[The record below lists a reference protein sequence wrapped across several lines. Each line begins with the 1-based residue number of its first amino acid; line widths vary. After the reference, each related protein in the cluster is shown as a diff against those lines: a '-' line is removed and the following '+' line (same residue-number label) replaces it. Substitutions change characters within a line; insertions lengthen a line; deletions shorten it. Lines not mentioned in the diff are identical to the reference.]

1 MVSRK
6 QKKLYRYVEEGS
18 ILKIRSYLRKH
29 PGLNVNFTLR
39 KGRTL
44 LHTACA
50 LCDDAMVHILL
61 KHGAEPLLQDHR
73 GNTALHIAARQA
85 TRKGHR
91 VYEDLVVLLKKYCPA
106 ALEVTN
112 RDGKTPCDLLQWIK
126 RTQSS
131 CGMAASNEGGRDGG
145 ERDPTEVE
153 REWHWKIFQ
162 ECQDEFQESFGQ
174 YDEDFCRADSEP
186 ENFDNWADRIAREY
200 NRKHKRDQPIS
211 STAKAAEEQQ
221 REKEQQEFQKRLEQ
235 EHRQYQEQ
243 SLRQHQ
249 ELCSSKKQW
258 YEYQCATVFSAS
270 ATEQLR
276 YHNIPWP
283 CLKGGVEDMV
293 AIILHGIDSS
303 DTTEYKRYLRRQQA
317 LWHPDK
323 FIQRCGPRLYEADR
337 QQILD
342 TVTALSQTL
351 NKLAGSVK

>member
-6 QKKLYRYVEEGS
+6 QKKLCHYVEEGS
-18 ILKIRSYLRKH
+18 VLKIKSYLRKH

-44 LHTACA
+44 LHAACA
-50 LCDDAMVHILL
+50 LFDDAVVHILL
-61 KHGAEPLLQDHR
+61 KHGADPLLQDHQ

-85 TRKGHR
+85 TRRGQR
-91 VYEDLVVLLKKYCPA
+91 VYEDLVVLLKKYCPVA
-106 ALEVTN
+106 VEVTN
-112 RDGKTPCDLLQWIK
+112 KDGKTPCDLLKWIK
-126 RTQSS
+126 RTKSS
-131 CGMAASNEGGRDGG
+131 CGVTASSEGGRDDT
-145 ERDPTEVE
+145 ERDPAAVE
-153 REWHWKIFQ
+153 REWHWKLFE

-186 ENFDNWADRIAREY
+186 ESFDSWAERMAREY
-200 NRKHKRDQPIS
+200 SRKHQRNQPS
-211 STAKAAEEQQ
+211 GSTAKAAEEQH
-221 REKEQQEFQKRLEQ
+221 RDKERQEFQKRLEQ

-249 ELCSSKKQW
+249 ELRSSKKQW

-303 DTTEYKRYLRRQQA
+303 DATEYRRYLRRQQA

-323 FIQRCGPRLYEADR
+323 FLQRCGPRLYEADR
-337 QQILD
+337 QRILD
-342 TVTALSQTL
+342 TVTALSQNL